1 MRATR
6 DAMHRS
12 DDGATLRRGRRP
24 PLAEDESAT
33 DRIEVIRFDWRI
45 KEGIQPVMLVTRR
58 LLD

>member
-6 DAMHRS
+6 DAMHRRR
-12 DDGATLRRGRRP
+12 RRGDAAAP
-24 PLAEDESAT
+24 PPTSTGEDESAT

-58 LLD
+58 RLD